1 MIFEERRQLIDEVRL
16 ASNCSHPIR
25 LSGQM
30 VDLATG
36 EISTRGLKVACKDRR
51 QVICPACSA
60 LYKSDAWILVSTG
73 LVGGKG
79 VDEQVATHQKL
90 FITLT
95 APSFGRVHTRRANG
109 SCRPKV
115 DGSVNCP
122 HHRPTIC
129 TLHHGEGDLMLG
141 TPLCPEC
148 FDYQG
153 AILWNAQASQL
164 FSRTMRQVERRT
176 GQLAGFSRREF
187 HQLARLNYLKVAE
200 MQRRGLV
207 HFHILLRADGADG
220 LEPPTWL
227 TSELIAVA
235 FAETTQNLRL
245 IGIDGSPLRWGSQF
259 AIIDLHVL
267 DPDLNRVAN
276 YIAKYAVKTTDGSTA
291 LARRLKSRSEI
302 EALVL
307 GDHPKT
313 LALTAWDFARVPAFE
328 RLNLTRHANAFGYT
342 GQLITKSKN
351 FSTTF
356 RALREARADFTAPSN
371 EFQTLDGTF
380 HYEGRGYDHPR
391 ATELAEVLFRLEQE
405 LRQERA
411 QRRKLA
417 PDGSYD
423 QGQNEHDPSPE
434 ESPKEISVEI
444 SQGNTEV

>member
-25 LSGQM
+25 LRGQM

-60 LYKSDAWILVSTG
+60 LYKSDAWIVVSTG

-115 DGSVNCP
+115 DGPVNCP
-122 HHRPTIC
+122 HQRPTIC
-129 TLHHGEGDLMLG
+129 TLHHNEDDLVLG
-141 TPLCPEC
+141 TPLCPKC

-176 GQLAGFSRREF
+176 GQLVGLSRREF
-187 HQLARLNYLKVAE
+187 HHLARINYLKVAE
-200 MQRRGLV
+200 LQRRGLI
-207 HFHILLRADGADG
+207 HFHMLLRADGVDELTA
-220 LEPPTWL
+220 PPWL
-227 TSELIAVA
+227 TAELMAAA
-235 FAETTQNLRL
+235 FMETAHHLSL
-245 IGIDGSPLRWGSQF
+245 AGIDETPLRWGEQLTV
-259 AIIDLHVL
+259 IDLSGT
-267 DPDLNRVAN
+267 PSEINRVAN
-276 YIAKYAVKTTDGSTA
+276 YLAKYSVKTTDGSVA
-291 LARRLKSRSEI
+291 LARRLNSRSEI
-302 EALVL
+302 EDLVLDDHQRALV
-307 GDHPKT
+307 
-313 LALTAWDFARVPAFE
+313 LTAWDLARVPAFE
-328 RLNLTRHANAFGYT
+328 RLNLTAHAHTYGYT
-342 GQLITKSKN
+342 GQLMTKSRN

-356 RALREARADFTAPSN
+356 KALRQARADFTAPSN

-405 LRQERA
+405 LRHERA

-423 QGQNEHDPSPE
+423 QGQNEHGPRPE
-434 ESPKEISVEI
+434 ESSKEISEEI
-444 SQGNTEV
+444 SQGNAQV